1 MVYVEPPRE
10 NGDGL
15 PSEFLSPPPERAS
28 KPHSRYGRAESERQL
43 YEFLLSLNGTCELS
57 SLLVEGKRATPL

>member
-15 PSEFLSPPPERAS
+15 PSESLSPPPERAS

-43 YEFLLSLNGTCELS
+43 YEFLLSLDGTCELS
-57 SLLVEGKRATPL
+57 SLLIKSKRATPL

>member
-15 PSEFLSPPPERAS
+15 PSESLSPPLKRAS
-28 KPHSRYGRAESERQL
+28 EPHSSYGRAERERKL
-43 YEFLLSLNGTCELS
+43 YTLLFSLNST
-57 SLLVEGKRATPL
+57 

>member
-1 MVYVEPPRE
+1 MVYVIPSRKH
-10 NGDGL
+10 GDGL
-15 PSEFLSPPPERAS
+15 PSESLSPPPERAS

>member
-1 MVYVEPPRE
+1 MVYVVSPCEH
-10 NGDGL
+10 GDGL
-15 PSEFLSPPPERAS
+15 PSESLSPPPERAS

-43 YEFLLSLNGTCELS
+43 YKFLLSLNGTCELS